1 MNMKKFITSLPS
13 IFFAALIVFMAGP
26 THAALIDKSGYTT
39 DSESGLDWLD
49 ENLTAGLTYTEA
61 TTRYSGWRPAT
72 NAEVEDL
79 FWKAF
84 DGFAPTR
91 EDGRSYGSDS
101 GVYPDNQLDATNF
114 FNLFGPHDDYWAV
127 GMYEDEDGIL
137 RQMGVRWGLT
147 NSWIYGLELTSDQ
160 EYRRDWANSSTSG
173 TFLVRDS
180 NTPPLNGIVT
190 LWGDYPPEM
199 LGLTAECHSNPYYP
213 CGSSSLNGWFGQGFE
228 DGGGGFYVEDF
239 GLSMDPAFDAQA
251 MPWIKIIGFDFS
263 PFTDGGG
270 CNINNSIS
278 HAGTKT
284 SATDLGNGKCR
295 LTVDNDYI
303 FLPPHKQD
311 PDPFGGYYGIPGT
324 GIYHYPDGYAPF
336 WYWTVDNLV
345 LEVISENV
353 VVDYSP
359 WNTDNKFHPKNPGW
373 TIYIEIETTRI
384 ADGDPYDF
392 NAADINPTTLKVGPG
407 LAQVIQYQGTDID
420 GDGDTDYTFTF
431 NIGDTGITCLDTSIT
446 IAGRTYSGAPIAGSD
461 FIVTVGCEE
470 TVDIDVDPFNV
481 VNTIRPNDNY
491 NVIVALLGM
500 RTSAGDAINLYPE
513 RERTF
518 NAVYSA
524 NGVDRETLRL
534 GPAETAAIGTPI
546 VTDIDG
552 DSYDDLLVNFNV
564 YDAGIA
570 CGDTELKLIGN
581 MNSGLPI
588 EGFDTIVTEDCSTGT
603 CHP

>member
-1 MNMKKFITSLPS
+1 MNVKKFFTSLPS

-26 THAALIDKSGYTT
+26 AHAALIDKSGYTT

-114 FNLFGPHDDYWAV
+114 FNLFGPHDDYWAI

-228 DGGGGFYVEDF
+228 DGAGGIFVEGF

-311 PDPFGGYYGIPGT
+311 PDPFGRYYGIPGT

-336 WYWTVDNLV
+336 WGWTVGNLV
-345 LEVISENV
+345 LEVISEN
-353 VVDYSP
+353 
-359 WNTDNKFHPKNPGW
+359 
-373 TIYIEIETTRI
+373 IEIDFDPFSDANEIRPKSSDYVGIQISTT
-384 ADGDPYDF
+384 PEF
-392 NAADINPTTLKVGPG
+392 NAADVDPETLRVGPD
-407 LAQVIQYQGTDID
+407 LAPVASWAYIGDFDDDGDID
-420 GDGDTDYTFTF
+420 YAYAFRVDQMGL
-431 NIGDTGITCLDTSIT
+431 TCLDNSIT
-446 IAGRTYSGAPIAGSD
+446 LSGRTYAGD
-461 FIVTVGCEE
+461 PVAGKNIIVPLDCVE
-470 TVDIDVDPFNV
+470 TVDIDVDPFNASNV
-481 VNTIRPNDNY
+481 VRPNDDY
-491 NVIVALLGM
+491 IVTVGIMGM
-500 RTSAGDAINLYPE
+500 NTAHGDSINLDPAAE
-513 RERTF
+513 IDPATLKFGFGEAA
-518 NAVYSA
+518 NVMSA
-524 NGVDRETLRL
+524 ISGDF
-534 GPAETAAIGTPI
+534 
-546 VTDIDG
+546 DG
-552 DSYDDLLVNFNV
+552 DTNQDLLVGFSML
-564 YDAGIA
+564 DSGIA
-570 CGDTELKLIGN
+570 CGDTELEVTGE
-581 MNSGLPI
+581 MYSGLPI
-588 EGFDTIVTEDCSTGT
+588 IATDTIETTDCTTGT